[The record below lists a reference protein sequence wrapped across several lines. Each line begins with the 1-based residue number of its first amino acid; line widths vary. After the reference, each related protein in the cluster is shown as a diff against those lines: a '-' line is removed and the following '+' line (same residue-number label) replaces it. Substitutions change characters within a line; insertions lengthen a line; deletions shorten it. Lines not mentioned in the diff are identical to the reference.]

1 MRSDRPSD
9 PRDGGFTL
17 LEILIA
23 MTILMMG
30 GVLIISLFAAAV
42 AMQYDSVV
50 DRQKAEILNE
60 VVAETQVVFNAYDPK
75 PDAPVPPPIEKKDA
89 PQHGRDFQYEVK
101 FETAPHVPAGEGAT
115 ATITLY
121 YNDNALDPIVRILQ
135 RTVFTQKA
143 REELLSYER
152 DKQADARAEAEK
164 QGKEGSEKR

>member
-1 MRSDRPSD
+1 MRTTNPARTGE
-9 PRDGGFTL
+9 GGFTL

-60 VVAETQVVFNAYDPK
+60 IVAETQVVFNAYDPK
-75 PDAPVPPPIEKKDA
+75 PDAPVPPPIEKRDA
-89 PQHGRDFQYEVK
+89 PQHGRDFQYSVT
-101 FETAPHVPAGEGAT
+101 FETAPHVPSGEGAT

-121 YNDNALDPIVRILQ
+121 YRDNALDPFVRILQ
-135 RTVFTQKA
+135 RTVFTEKA

-152 DKQADARAEAEK
+152 DKKADAEAEAEK
-164 QGKEGSEKR
+164 QSKEGR